1 MVKRQKIV
9 IVMPARNNEKTVE
22 RTYKDIPHGLVN
34 GIIVNDN
41 ASKDKTVDVARKLGL
56 KIIRQKKDRGYG
68 GAQKAL
74 YSEALKQNAHIII
87 MLHPD
92 YQYDPTKIPELIEPI
107 VKGKRD
113 VMLGSRMLHNN
124 ALKGGMPLWRYI
136 GNKVLTKIENI
147 ILGLNLSEYHTGL
160 RAFSRKFLETIPYN
174 LNSDDFVFDQELLIQ
189 AAAFNFKGKIGEID
203 IPTRYFKEASSIK
216 FMPALK
222 YGIDTLKGL
231 LSYLLHKYKI
241 KKSRNLITEP

>member
-1 MVKRQKIV
+1 MTKRQKIF
-9 IVMPARNNEKTVE
+9 IVMPARNNEKTIE
-22 RTYKDIPHGLVN
+22 RTYRDVPHGLVN

-41 ASKDKTVDVARKLGL
+41 ASKDKTIAVARKLGL
-56 KIIRQKKDRGYG
+56 KIIRQKEDRGYG

-74 YSEALKQNAHIII
+74 YNEALKQNADIVI

-107 VKGKRD
+107 VKGRHV

-124 ALKGGMPLWRYI
+124 AIKGGMPLWRYI

-147 ILGLNLSEYHTGL
+147 VLGLNLSEYHTGL
-160 RAFSRKFLETIPYN
+160 RAFSKKFLKTVPYN

-222 YGIDTLKGL
+222 YGIGTMKTLL
-231 LSYLLHKYKI
+231 RFVLHKYGI
-241 KKSRNLITEP
+241 KKCKQFGF